1 MCASSY
7 ILTNRHVVGSGPFWG
22 FVVFDNHEEVDAF
35 PVYRDPVHDFGILR
49 FDPKAL
55 KYMSIQSLQLRPD
68 LAKGMFLLSRYR
80 FCVWCA
86 NPTAQSVSRSG
97 SSVTMPEKNSVSS
110 QASSVVWT
118 ATPPSMARATVTSTP
133 ATTKPTRLPVVVALA
148 VPSSTLTGSPLP
160 CRPAGAATA
169 RRQTTSCP

>member
-1 MCASSY
+1 MCDSSY

-68 LAKGMFLLSRYR
+68 LAKGTSLL
-80 FCVWCA
+80 
-86 NPTAQSVSRSG
+86 P
-97 SSVTMPEKNSVSS
+97 
-110 QASSVVWT
+110 
-118 ATPPSMARATVTSTP
+118 
-133 ATTKPTRLPVVVALA
+133 
-148 VPSSTLTGSPLP
+148 
-160 CRPAGAATA
+160 
-169 RRQTTSCP
+169 